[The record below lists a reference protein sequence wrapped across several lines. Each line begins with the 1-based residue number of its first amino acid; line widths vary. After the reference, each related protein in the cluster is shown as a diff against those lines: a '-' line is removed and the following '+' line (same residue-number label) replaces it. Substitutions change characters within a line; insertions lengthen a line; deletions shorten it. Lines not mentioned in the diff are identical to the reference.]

1 MNLEIQ
7 RFSHKKAVL
16 GLMFEVETIANHIV
30 EFVPSRKKPVNWFK
44 LSENK
49 KRNFLCFTLEPA
61 DKIIPAGTYQMKLR
75 TVGGKHNRY
84 KAKFFNIH
92 KGMLWV
98 TKVPGRRFILIHIGN
113 FCKDS
118 QGCTLVGNM
127 CYENTVSYSTDA
139 YTKIYPKIAK
149 AIENEDVFITYK
161 DI

>member
-16 GLMFEVETIANHIV
+16 GLMFETEQVSIDLDDT
-30 EFVPSRKKPVNWFK
+30 FDYDLRD
-44 LSENK
+44 
-49 KRNFLCFTLEPA
+49 FLCFTLEPA

-84 KAKFFNIH
+84 KSKFPDMH

-139 YTKIYPKIAK
+139 YKKIYPRIAK